1 MIHPANERHLDEV
14 LDIEKMV
21 FTHPWSREKLKSD
34 IILNFNTENWV
45 FLKDEQVVGYLF
57 SWKVMDEFHINKIA
71 VHTAFQRK
79 HIGQSLIRHL
89 KARLI
94 RHDIQRIYFEV
105 NGGNKTAQ
113 LLYESLGFKQRGIC
127 RNYYAIGDHALLYHL
142 DLIGNGRVV

>member
-1 MIHPANERHLDEV
+1 MIHPANERHLDEI

-21 FTHPWSREKLKSD
+21 FTHPWFREKLKSD
-34 IILNFNTENWV
+34 LILNFNTENWV

-57 SWKVMDEFHINKIA
+57 GWKVMDEFHINNIA
-71 VHTAFQRK
+71 VHTAFQRR

-105 NGGNKTAQ
+105 SGGNKTAQ

-127 RNYYAIGDHALLYHL
+127 RDYYAIGDHALLYNL
-142 DLIGNGRVV
+142 ELNANG

>member
-1 MIHPANERHLDEV
+1 
-14 LDIEKMV
+14 
-21 FTHPWSREKLKSD
+21 
-34 IILNFNTENWV
+34 
-45 FLKDEQVVGYLF
+45 
-57 SWKVMDEFHINKIA
+57 MDEFHINKIA

-89 KARLI
+89 KTRLI

-127 RNYYAIGDHALLYHL
+127 KDYYAIGYHALLYHL

>member
-1 MIHPANERHLDEV
+1 MIHPANERHLDEI

-34 IILNFNTENWV
+34 LILNYNTENWI

-57 SWKVMDEFHINKIA
+57 GWKVMDEFHINNIA
-71 VHTAFQRK
+71 VHTAFQRR

-94 RHDIQRIYFEV
+94 RHDIQRIYLEV
-105 NGGNKTAQ
+105 SGGNKTAQ
-113 LLYESLGFKQRGIC
+113 LLYDSLGFKQRGIC
-127 RNYYAIGDHALLYHL
+127 RNYYASI
-142 DLIGNGRVV
+142 RFF

>member
-1 MIHPANERHLDEV
+1 MIHPANERHLDEI

-34 IILNFNTENWV
+34 LILNFNTENWV

-57 SWKVMDEFHINKIA
+57 GWKVMDEFHINNIA

-127 RNYYAIGDHALLYHL
+127 RDYYAIGDHALLYHL